1 MVVPPENKGSQGDSV
16 GSSVDPL
23 VEKEN
28 NLLENVP
35 EQRDETEAE
44 NAKRGQS
51 EPRVSVADIVA
62 SLVTELPWNARE
74 TVEESISGDSTPRK
88 PKSTTY
94 IIDILQKNK
103 DSTDSKIE
111 KILKD
116 EVEEIIKS
124 HAALDNYEVI
134 FLYDF
139 NPISRTHAS
148 SIYQH
153 LASMKRKRDILL
165 ILKSP
170 GGEVE
175 PAYLISK
182 MCNRLKLS
190 HFIIGIPAEAKSAA
204 TLLSLGADEL
214 HMGAMSELG
223 PIDPQINDFPALA
236 FSSALEKIAQLSAKY
251 PGASEMLAKY
261 LIGSELDVRALGHYD
276 RITESSTHYA
286 LRLLQAKATTV
297 EDEGKAS
304 MMTLASHFTNHYKDH
319 NFVIDLD
326 EAQELLSKEVVKA
339 ETPIYAACHEIHKFL
354 ETFETT
360 MLIKGMKKRIV
371 AMGRRFYVSKIA
383 D

>member
-1 MVVPPENKGSQGDSV
+1 MGGTPDNKGPQDEIDPSTET
-16 GSSVDPL
+16 PL
-23 VEKEN
+23 VE
-28 NLLENVP
+28 NLSDSSEAGADGEP
-35 EQRDETEAE
+35 YDEQKGNPKPAGLISLGDII
-44 NAKRGQS
+44 S
-51 EPRVSVADIVA
+51 SVSDD
-62 SLVTELPWNARE
+62 LPWNLQD
-74 TVEESISGDSTPRK
+74 TVDESSNAESTPRK
-88 PKSTTY
+88 QKTATY
-94 IIDILQKNK
+94 IRQILQNHK
-103 DSTDSKIE
+103 DLPDSKLE
-111 KILKD
+111 KIIKD
-116 EVEEIIKS
+116 EVEDIIQY
-124 HAALDNYEVI
+124 HPILNNFEVI

-139 NPISRTHAS
+139 NQIRRTHAS

-153 LASMKRKRDILL
+153 LASMPKKRDILL

-190 HFIIGIPAEAKSAA
+190 QFIIGIPAEAKSAA

-236 FSSALEKIAQLSAKY
+236 FSSALEKIAQLAEKF

-286 LRLLQAKATTV
+286 LRLLQAKTTSV
-297 EDEGKAS
+297 EEEGKAV
-304 MMTLASHFTNHYKDH
+304 MHTLASHFTNHYKDH
-319 NFVIDLD
+319 NFVIDID
-326 EAQELLSKEVVKA
+326 EAQDLLTKEVVKA

-354 ETFETT
+354 ETFETM
-360 MLIKGMKKRIV
+360 MLIKGMKKRVV
-371 AMGRRFYVSKIA
+371 AMGRSFYVTNA
-383 D
+383 TD

>member
-1 MVVPPENKGSQGDSV
+1 MGGPPDNKGPQDEIDLSTDA
-16 GSSVDPL
+16 PL
-23 VEKEN
+23 VE
-28 NLLENVP
+28 NLSESSKAGAV
-35 EQRDETEAE
+35 DE
-44 NAKRGQS
+44 
-51 EPRVSVADIVA
+51 ADDEKKANPIA
-62 SLVTELPWNARE
+62 PDLISLGAIISSVTEDLPWNLQD
-74 TVEESISGDSTPRK
+74 TVDESSNAESTPRK
-88 PKSTTY
+88 QKTATY
-94 IIDILQKNK
+94 IRQILLNHKELP
-103 DSTDSKIE
+103 DSKLE
-111 KILKD
+111 KIIKD
-116 EVEEIIKS
+116 EVEEIIQY
-124 HAALDNYEVI
+124 HPVLENFEVI

-139 NPISRTHAS
+139 NQIRRTHAS

-153 LASMKRKRDILL
+153 LASMPKKRNILL

-190 HFIIGIPAEAKSAA
+190 QFIIGIPAEAKSAA

-236 FSSALEKIAQLSAKY
+236 FSSALEKIAQLAEKF

-286 LRLLQAKATTV
+286 LRLLQAKTTSV
-297 EDEGKAS
+297 EEEGKAV
-304 MMTLASHFTNHYKDH
+304 MHTLASHFTNHYKDH
-319 NFVIDLD
+319 NFVIDID
-326 EAQELLSKEVVKA
+326 EAQELLTKDVVKA

-354 ETFETT
+354 ETFETM
-360 MLIKGMKKRIV
+360 MLIKGMKKRVI
-371 AMGRRFYVSKIA
+371 AMGRSFYVTSPA

>member
-1 MVVPPENKGSQGDSV
+1 MGGPPDNKGPQDEIDLSTDA
-16 GSSVDPL
+16 PL
-23 VEKEN
+23 VE
-28 NLLENVP
+28 NLSESSKAGAVG
-35 EQRDETEAE
+35 EADDEKKA
-44 NAKRGQS
+44 N
-51 EPRVSVADIVA
+51 PNPPDLI
-62 SLVTELPWNARE
+62 SLGAIISSVTEDLPWNLQD
-74 TVEESISGDSTPRK
+74 TVDESSNAESTPRK
-88 PKSTTY
+88 QKTATY
-94 IIDILQKNK
+94 IRQILLNHKEL
-103 DSTDSKIE
+103 SDSKLE
-111 KILKD
+111 KIIKD
-116 EVEEIIKS
+116 EVEEIIQY
-124 HAALDNYEVI
+124 HPVLENFEVI

-139 NPISRTHAS
+139 NQIRRTHAS

-153 LASMKRKRDILL
+153 LASMPKKRNILL

-190 HFIIGIPAEAKSAA
+190 QFIIGIPAEAKSAA

-236 FSSALEKIAQLSAKY
+236 FSSALEKIAQLAEKF

-286 LRLLQAKATTV
+286 LRLLQAKTTSV
-297 EDEGKAS
+297 EEEGKAV
-304 MMTLASHFTNHYKDH
+304 MHTLASHFTNHYKDH
-319 NFVIDLD
+319 NFVIDID
-326 EAQELLSKEVVKA
+326 EAQELLTKDVVKA

-354 ETFETT
+354 ETFETM
-360 MLIKGMKKRIV
+360 MLIKGMKKRVI
-371 AMGRRFYVSKIA
+371 AMGRSFYVTSPA

>member
-1 MVVPPENKGSQGDSV
+1 MGLPPENKGPQGELDRP
-16 GSSVDPL
+16 SVDPI
-23 VEKEN
+23 VEKN
-28 NLLENVP
+28 ANLLENASEQSAEIVDP
-35 EQRDETEAE
+35 EGVCTND
-44 NAKRGQS
+44 S
-51 EPRVSVADIVA
+51 ISVADIIA
-62 SLVTELPWNARE
+62 DISIDLPWNVRE
-74 TVEESISGDSTPRK
+74 TIEEAGSAEATPRK
-88 PKSTTY
+88 PKSATH
-94 IIDILQKNK
+94 ISDILQKNK
-103 DSTDSKIE
+103 DFPDSKIE
-111 KILKD
+111 KIIKE
-116 EVEEIIKS
+116 EVDEIIKS
-124 HAALDNYEVI
+124 HQALDNYEVI

-139 NPISRTHAS
+139 NQIRRTHAS

-153 LASMKRKRDILL
+153 LASMPKKRNILL

-190 HFIIGIPAEAKSAA
+190 QFIIGIPAEAKSAA

-236 FSSALEKIAQLSAKY
+236 FSSALEKIAQLSEKF

-286 LRLLQAKATTV
+286 LRLLQAKTTTI
-297 EDEGKAS
+297 EDEGKAAIH
-304 MMTLASHFTNHYKDH
+304 TLASHFTNHYKDH
-319 NFVIDLD
+319 NFVIDID
-326 EAQELLSKEVVKA
+326 EAQELLTEEVVKS

-371 AMGRRFYVSKIA
+371 AMGRSFYITTPTE
-383 D
+383 

>member
-1 MVVPPENKGSQGDSV
+1 MGGPPDNKGPQDEIDLSTDA
-16 GSSVDPL
+16 PL
-23 VEKEN
+23 VE
-28 NLLENVP
+28 NLSESSKAGAV
-35 EQRDETEAE
+35 DE
-44 NAKRGQS
+44 
-51 EPRVSVADIVA
+51 ADDEKKANPIA
-62 SLVTELPWNARE
+62 PDLISLGAIISSVTEDLPWNLQD
-74 TVEESISGDSTPRK
+74 TVDESSNAESTPRK
-88 PKSTTY
+88 QKTATY
-94 IIDILQKNK
+94 IRQILLNHKEL
-103 DSTDSKIE
+103 SDSKLE
-111 KILKD
+111 KIIKD
-116 EVEEIIKS
+116 EVEEIIQY
-124 HAALDNYEVI
+124 HPVLENFEVI

-139 NPISRTHAS
+139 NQIRRTHAS

-153 LASMKRKRDILL
+153 LASMPKKRNILL

-190 HFIIGIPAEAKSAA
+190 QFIIGIPAEAKSAA

-236 FSSALEKIAQLSAKY
+236 FSSALEKIAQLAEKF

-286 LRLLQAKATTV
+286 LRLLQAKTTSV
-297 EDEGKAS
+297 EEEGKAV
-304 MMTLASHFTNHYKDH
+304 MHTLASHFTNHYKDH
-319 NFVIDLD
+319 NFVIDID
-326 EAQELLSKEVVKA
+326 EAQELLTKDVVKA

-354 ETFETT
+354 ETFETM
-360 MLIKGMKKRIV
+360 MLIKGMKKRVI
-371 AMGRRFYVSKIA
+371 AMGRSFYVTSPA